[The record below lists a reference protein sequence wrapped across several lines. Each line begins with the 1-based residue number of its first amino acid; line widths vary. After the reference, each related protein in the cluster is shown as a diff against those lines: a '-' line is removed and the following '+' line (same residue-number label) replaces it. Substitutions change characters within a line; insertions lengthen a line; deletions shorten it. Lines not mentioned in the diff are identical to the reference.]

1 MKKKIDLQGA
11 ILAGVGT
18 LIIGLTGWL
27 MNTTLK
33 VDKEQDVMDVR
44 LVTAEENYGRLRLD
58 SDQHNSNSCPVCMHL
73 KLSTGMYK

>member
-1 MKKKIDLQGA
+1 
-11 ILAGVGT
+11 
-18 LIIGLTGWL
+18 